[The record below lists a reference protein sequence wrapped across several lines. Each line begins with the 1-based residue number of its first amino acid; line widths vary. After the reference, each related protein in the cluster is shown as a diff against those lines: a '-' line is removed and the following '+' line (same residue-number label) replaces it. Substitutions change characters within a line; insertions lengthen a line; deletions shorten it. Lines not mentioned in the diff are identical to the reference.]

1 LFGKRTVHGRV
12 HGVYTACI
20 HGRVRVAN
28 TAVYTAHVHGRI
40 CIRPMYTACKPPVQ
54 AVYTARTRPYTA
66 VYTVVSS
73 VRGPYMAVTRPCT
86 CREHGRV
93 RGRYTGRVHAVYTAV
108 YGPCAKQR
116 CIGRVHVHMTV
127 YTALYR
133 QCSWSCARFVYT
145 AV

>member
-1 LFGKRTVHGRV
+1 M
-12 HGVYTACI
+12 
-20 HGRVRVAN
+20 AN
-28 TAVYTAHVHGRI
+28 G
-40 CIRPMYTACKPPVQ
+40 
-54 AVYTARTRPYTA
+54 PYTA
-66 VYTVVSS
+66 VYTACTRPVYTAVYGL
-73 VRGPYMAVTRPCT
+73 RTPPCTRLMYMAVYVYGPCTRPVNRPYRPCIRLVHGRTRPCT
-86 CREHGRV
+86 RSCQVYAVRTWLLHGRV
-93 RGRYTGRVHAVYTAV
+93 RAVNTVEYVAVYTGRVHAVYTAV